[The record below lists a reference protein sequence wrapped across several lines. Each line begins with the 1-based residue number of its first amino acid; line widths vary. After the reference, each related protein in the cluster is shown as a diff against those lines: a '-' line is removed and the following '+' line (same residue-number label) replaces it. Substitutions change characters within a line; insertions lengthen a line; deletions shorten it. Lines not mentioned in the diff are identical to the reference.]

1 MEIMAGEK
9 KYVATVYAATEVT
22 MLCFKPEVIYQAI
35 MENMQLLR
43 RIVNILAKD
52 LYKRSESDGLMYYME
67 GIDRVRFFSDIKI

>member
-1 MEIMAGEK
+1 
-9 KYVATVYAATEVT
+9 

-67 GIDRVRFFSDIKI
+67 GIDRVRFF